1 MNITLS
7 AKVGG
12 SKFAV
17 PVPLRVFV
25 SDLRIAGKLRLGLF
39 WTRRKGGPYL
49 KRLRISFVDVPQHSV
64 KIKPMTSS
72 FIDVRDL
79 PGVDNLIEN
88 ALNKVRPW
96 ALEPKS
102 RPPCFISNAPVTVRR
117 PMAGDR

>member
-1 MNITLS
+1 M
-7 AKVGG
+7 
-12 SKFAV
+12 
-17 PVPLRVFV
+17 
-25 SDLRIAGKLRLGLF
+25 
-39 WTRRKGGPYL
+39 
-49 KRLRISFVDVPQHSV
+49 KRLRISFVDVPQLSV

-117 PMAGDR
+117 PMAGDC